1 MKVLLVGI
9 VDLVENGMQLDHRM
23 QLTCS
28 CSHNGFAIR
37 DGFSESDKDFFT
49 IRWGRHIDGRNWE

>member
-1 MKVLLVGI
+1 
-9 VDLVENGMQLDHRM
+9 MQLNHRM

-49 IRWGRHIDGRNWE
+49 IRWGRHIDDRIGNEASTENHMVACS